1 MNGILGLSEIM
12 LRNDI
17 EDRER
22 DHVKLIK
29 SSAQGLLAVIDDI
42 IEYSRIEAGDL
53 SIVKESF
60 NLQQVAGEVTDLFR
74 VTAADKNLQLD
85 LNLDDGL
92 PALLEGDPSRLRQV
106 LVNLI
111 SNAIKFTHT
120 GGVKIR
126 FSISGNKELNT
137 RIRCEIED
145 TGIGIEPKIIE
156 SLFLP
161 FSQADES
168 KTRKFGGSGLG
179 LPISKQAVEAQAG
192 SIGVVSEMGLGSIFW
207 FEIPYIEGSID
218 EKELESPPEEGPVRR
233 HDVRVL
239 LAEDNEINQIVA
251 VRQLEELGLTV
262 DVAWNGR
269 EVLKALKKNQYS
281 LVLMDCQM
289 PELDGIEAT
298 RLIHKRGYT
307 ESDLPIIALTTHV
320 FDEDRKRCFEA
331 GMNDFLSKPLSLLEL
346 RNTMEKWLEKDS
358 FRSEPDLVLTRGVT
372 PVSLSCP

>member
-218 EKELESPPEEGPVRR
+218 ERELESPPEEGPVRR

-298 RLIHKRGYT
+298 RLIRKRGYT

-358 FRSEPDLVLTRGVT
+358 F
-372 PVSLSCP
+372 SL